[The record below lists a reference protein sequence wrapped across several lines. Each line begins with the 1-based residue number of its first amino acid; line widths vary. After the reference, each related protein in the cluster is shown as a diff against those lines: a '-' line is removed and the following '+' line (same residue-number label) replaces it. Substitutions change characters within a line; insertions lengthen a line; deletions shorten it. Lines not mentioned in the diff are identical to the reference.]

1 MLCRMNELRGM
12 CSACARAVL
21 LHSSNIPVMLSY
33 LDVAAKMVEGTSR
46 QPEFQI
52 RVFPQKPFS
61 SARDTPHALRFLI
74 FHNTPVKNEWSY
86 ALSRHFNNRE
96 LSSTPQAQRSISS
109 PLCIEDSLA
118 NFLTLCFSSKIPQ
131 YLLLA
136 PNLELSPSTAHRVR
150 GFQTDLEAQ
159 S

>member
-1 MLCRMNELRGM
+1 VLYRMNELRGK

-21 LHSSNIPVMLSY
+21 PLSSNIPVMVTY
-33 LDVAAKMVEGTSR
+33 LDVAVKMVEGTSR
-46 QPEFQI
+46 QPGFQI
-52 RVFPQKPFS
+52 RVFPQKPSS
-61 SARDTPHALRFLI
+61 SARDTPHALRSLI

-86 ALSRHFNNRE
+86 VSVDTSTIG
-96 LSSTPQAQRSISS
+96 SSTPEARHQNSS

-118 NFLTLCFSSKIPQ
+118 NFLTLYSSSKIPQ